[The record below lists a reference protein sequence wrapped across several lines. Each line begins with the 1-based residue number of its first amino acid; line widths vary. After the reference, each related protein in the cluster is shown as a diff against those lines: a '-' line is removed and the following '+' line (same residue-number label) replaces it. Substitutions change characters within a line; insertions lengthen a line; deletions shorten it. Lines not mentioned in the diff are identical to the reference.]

1 YAMVEEVTATK
12 TTDEWLTLLKG
23 LSIPVQKTNRF
34 EDLEGDPHLE
44 AVGLFERYDHPHL
57 GPYKAIRP
65 PVKFE
70 KTPSNIR
77 RHPPRLGE
85 QTDEVFAEVRQR
97 SAPE

>member
-1 YAMVEEVTATK
+1 VEAVTATK
-12 TTDEWLTLLKG
+12 TTAEWLHLLKG

-34 EDLEGDPHLE
+34 EDLEGDPHLA
-44 AVGLFERYDHPHL
+44 AVGLFEPYDHPHL

-85 QTDEVFAEVRQR
+85 QTDEVFAEVRPR
-97 SAPE
+97 STPE